1 MLWERFTFKGQKRTV
16 SFKTSLQVSKV
27 SCWIILNALFLVMV
41 SFDGFM
47 NYIVE
52 LIDNM
57 SSKTADHLRANPL
70 VIAHGIGAMKI
81 ITAISIAK
89 DSHVSMIS
97 RALFAPHKGIQDL
110 DSIQWILDF
119 MYWIPIVSRSPES
132 LSCIPDSKAQD
143 SGFHSKNLL
152 DFGFQKQNFARFW
165 NSLHGV
171 KLCFNKNWKECSSL
185 NLWNPRYPA
194 HVFY

>member
-1 MLWERFTFKGQKRTV
+1 
-16 SFKTSLQVSKV
+16 
-27 SCWIILNALFLVMV
+27 MV

-70 VIAHGIGAMKI
+70 VIAHCIGAMKI

-97 RALFAPHKGIQDL
+97 GALFVPLKGIQD
-110 DSIQWILDF
+110 
-119 MYWIPIVSRSPES
+119 S
-132 LSCIPDSKAQD
+132 LSLVW
-143 SGFHSKNLL
+143 NLSMEQWPVL
-152 DFGFQKQNFARFW
+152 LTCEMW
-165 NSLHGV
+165 PVL
-171 KLCFNKNWKECSSL
+171 
-185 NLWNPRYPA
+185 
-194 HVFY
+194 

>member
-1 MLWERFTFKGQKRTV
+1 
-16 SFKTSLQVSKV
+16 
-27 SCWIILNALFLVMV
+27 MV

-70 VIAHGIGAMKI
+70 VIAHCIGAMKI

-97 RALFAPHKGIQDL
+97 GALFAPHKGIQDSL
-110 DSIQWILDF
+110 GFWIPDSLSEELGL
-119 MYWIPIVSRSPES
+119 WIPIVSG
-132 LSCIPDSKAQD
+132 IPDSN
-143 SGFHSKNLL
+143 H
-152 DFGFQKQNFARFW
+152 
-165 NSLHGV
+165 
-171 KLCFNKNWKECSSL
+171 
-185 NLWNPRYPA
+185 
-194 HVFY
+194 

>member
-1 MLWERFTFKGQKRTV
+1 
-16 SFKTSLQVSKV
+16 
-27 SCWIILNALFLVMV
+27 MV

-70 VIAHGIGAMKI
+70 VIAHCIGAMKI

-97 RALFAPHKGIQDL
+97 GALFVPLKRIQDSL
-110 DSIQWILDF
+110 GFWILDSGF
-119 MYWIPIVSRSPES
+119 FIRRTWILVFQSLVGFQIPIISGIPDSS
-132 LSCIPDSKAQD
+132 CCIPDSKAQY
-143 SGFHSKNLL
+143 SGFHSENLL
-152 DFGFQKQNFARFW
+152 DFGFQKQKDARI
-165 NSLHGV
+165 
-171 KLCFNKNWKECSSL
+171 
-185 NLWNPRYPA
+185 P
-194 HVFY
+194 

>member
-1 MLWERFTFKGQKRTV
+1 
-16 SFKTSLQVSKV
+16 
-27 SCWIILNALFLVMV
+27 MV

-70 VIAHGIGAMKI
+70 VIAHCIGAMKI

-97 RALFAPHKGIQDL
+97 RAWTDL
-110 DSIQWILDF
+110 DSGFHTVDSGFQVMDSGFLSVELRF
-119 MYWIPIVSRSPES
+119 WIPIISGILDP
-132 LSCIPDSKAQD
+132 LCCIPDSKALD

-152 DFGFQKQNFARFW
+152 DFGFQKQKFARFQ
-165 NSLHGV
+165 NHLHGV
-171 KLCFNKNWKECSSL
+171 TLYYKKN
-185 NLWNPRYPA
+185 
-194 HVFY
+194 

>member
-1 MLWERFTFKGQKRTV
+1 MAPGWYAFQEVWCLVLLERFTFKGQKMNCFFQNQPSSV
-16 SFKTSLQVSKV
+16 QSNLLNF
-27 SCWIILNALFLVMV
+27 LNALFLVMV

-70 VIAHGIGAMKI
+70 VIAHCIGAMKI

-97 RALFAPHKGIQDL
+97 RALFAPHKGIQDSL
-110 DSIQWILDF
+110 GFWIPHRGFWILD
-119 MYWIPIVSRSPES
+119 
-132 LSCIPDSKAQD
+132 
-143 SGFHSKNLL
+143 SGFFVRRTWIL
-152 DFGFQKQNFARFW
+152 DSNR
-165 NSLHGV
+165 
-171 KLCFNKNWKECSSL
+171 
-185 NLWNPRYPA
+185 
-194 HVFY
+194 

>member
-1 MLWERFTFKGQKRTV
+1 
-16 SFKTSLQVSKV
+16 
-27 SCWIILNALFLVMV
+27 MV

-70 VIAHGIGAMKI
+70 VIAHCIGAMKI

-97 RALFAPHKGIQDL
+97 GALFVPLKRIQDSL
-110 DSIQWILDF
+110 GFWILDSGF
-119 MYWIPIVSRSPES
+119 FIRRTWILVFQSLVGFQIPIISGIPDSS
-132 LSCIPDSKAQD
+132 CCIPDSKAQD
-143 SGFHSKNLL
+143 SGFHSENLL
-152 DFGFQKQNFARFW
+152 DFGFQKQKDSRI
-165 NSLHGV
+165 
-171 KLCFNKNWKECSSL
+171 
-185 NLWNPRYPA
+185 P
-194 HVFY
+194 

>member
-1 MLWERFTFKGQKRTV
+1 
-16 SFKTSLQVSKV
+16 
-27 SCWIILNALFLVMV
+27 MV

-70 VIAHGIGAMKI
+70 VIAHCIGAMKI

-97 RALFAPHKGIQDL
+97 GLCLHHIRESKTVL
-110 DSIQWILDF
+110 DSGFHTVDSGFRILCQKNLDSGF
-119 MYWIPIVSRSPES
+119 QSLVGFQIPIISGIPDSS
-132 LSCIPDSKAQD
+132 CCIPDSKAQD
-143 SGFHSKNLL
+143 SGFHSENLL
-152 DFGFQKQNFARFW
+152 DFGFQKQKDSRI
-165 NSLHGV
+165 S
-171 KLCFNKNWKECSSL
+171 
-185 NLWNPRYPA
+185 
-194 HVFY
+194 

>member
-1 MLWERFTFKGQKRTV
+1 MNCLFQNQPSSV
-16 SFKTSLQVSKV
+16 QSNL
-27 SCWIILNALFLVMV
+27 LNFFECFVLVMV

-70 VIAHGIGAMKI
+70 VIAHCIGAMKI

-97 RALFAPHKGIQDL
+97 GALFVPLKGIQDSL
-110 DSIQWILDF
+110 GFWIPHCGF
-119 MYWIPIVSRSPES
+119 WIPIVSG
-132 LSCIPDSKAQD
+132 IPDSN
-143 SGFHSKNLL
+143 H
-152 DFGFQKQNFARFW
+152 
-165 NSLHGV
+165 
-171 KLCFNKNWKECSSL
+171 
-185 NLWNPRYPA
+185 
-194 HVFY
+194 